1 MLSSSKQNIFFKPL
15 IMLIE
20 NFLKLET
27 LGYNLF
33 SVILCNTSVPLNRIE
48 NQQHGLSFV
57 MENYAEPPQK
67 TVEGAEQI
75 DYREYKELIFF

>member
-1 MLSSSKQNIFFKPL
+1 
-15 IMLIE
+15 
-20 NFLKLET
+20 
-27 LGYNLF
+27 
-33 SVILCNTSVPLNRIE
+33 
-48 NQQHGLSFV
+48 